1 MGWIH
6 NLQTIW
12 KHTFV
17 QDVDGLVKSRRWVF
31 VGNLT
36 SNALSFLVSQ
46 SFYTALL
53 LVLFRGEPDSLR
65 NEYLGRLAI
74 LQTATGFLQL
84 FSPLILERMKKRK
97 VFLMTF
103 RWLYHFFNIVGLGVT
118 PLLPFSVEVKATI
131 FVAMA
136 TLMSVCLA
144 IYSPGLSA
152 WHVHSY
158 GEETRSDYI
167 TILNMSNNVV
177 SQLLYLLTGVFLDLF
192 TKNEKEMTAVLIMR
206 GVAVLFVA
214 LEGKAFWQVKE
225 PVYRTS
231 EKKPSSMEILT
242 VPLRHPRYLLVALIA
257 GMIAFSNNLS
267 AAYYMPYLVDTAGVS
282 YTAIGVISVL
292 SVPLSLLVTPVWNR
306 WIQRYGWYKIQGIS
320 LPLYYAVYIFNG
332 LTTAT
337 THSMY
342 YIGTIYCTV
351 VGVGMNLV
359 NSNLPFMEAP
369 TEGRSSCLAFYSA
382 FGAAMGLLGSWLG
395 KVFINRTE
403 GKLIEIFGLP
413 LPNVA
418 YACFLTFF
426 GGLIVTVLI
435 WIAYALEK
443 KEKKLQGVAV

>member
-118 PLLPFSVEVKATI
+118 PLLPFSIEVKATI

-152 WHVHSY
+152 WHVYSY

-192 TKNEKEMTAVLIMR
+192 T
-206 GVAVLFVA
+206 
-214 LEGKAFWQVKE
+214 
-225 PVYRTS
+225 
-231 EKKPSSMEILT
+231 
-242 VPLRHPRYLLVALIA
+242 
-257 GMIAFSNNLS
+257 
-267 AAYYMPYLVDTAGVS
+267 
-282 YTAIGVISVL
+282 
-292 SVPLSLLVTPVWNR
+292 
-306 WIQRYGWYKIQGIS
+306 
-320 LPLYYAVYIFNG
+320 
-332 LTTAT
+332 
-337 THSMY
+337 
-342 YIGTIYCTV
+342 
-351 VGVGMNLV
+351 
-359 NSNLPFMEAP
+359 
-369 TEGRSSCLAFYSA
+369 
-382 FGAAMGLLGSWLG
+382 
-395 KVFINRTE
+395 
-403 GKLIEIFGLP
+403 
-413 LPNVA
+413 
-418 YACFLTFF
+418 
-426 GGLIVTVLI
+426 
-435 WIAYALEK
+435 
-443 KEKKLQGVAV
+443 